1 MAALRGEAKSAI
13 DAFFEAAQQAESVA
27 ADPGIREYPQRARA
41 AHQLWGRHKQLT
53 LISSKELTEVADDL
67 ANKPGSLLWQEG
79 PVEKPVYEQVG
90 KEVRV
95 FREAAKREVIWNE
108 S

>member
-1 MAALRGEAKSAI
+1 
-13 DAFFEAAQQAESVA
+13 
-27 ADPGIREYPQRARA
+27 
-41 AHQLWGRHKQLT
+41 
-53 LISSKELTEVADDL
+53 
-67 ANKPGSLLWQEG
+67 
-79 PVEKPVYEQVG
+79 VEKPVYEQVG